1 VGYVRGVVHGALIG
15 ACLGL
20 LYAPDAGVVTRQRV
34 ARWLQ
39 EAEGILG
46 GDGSSGDP
54 SLASTRSGPGVASRA
69 RRPNTERA

>member
-20 LYAPDAGVVTRQRV
+20 LYAPEAGVVTRKRV

-39 EAEGILG
+39 EAEGMLSG
-46 GDGSSGDP
+46 GSRGDSRP
-54 SLASTRSGPGVASRA
+54 AGTGPGVASRT
-69 RRPNTERA
+69 RRSTTERV